1 MTITYQ
7 KLKTDLER
15 KNKSHE
21 FDKYL
26 TNLKGVVMR
35 QTNYDEE
42 TAKEKLIEHDLDV
55 MKIIREYMNVSNTNM
70 NTDNK
75 VKSTNQKMY
84 GEFRKFLDDASSK
97 HYKRKEFEELQQRYI
112 QQQLIN
118 RHNLTNNNVIIT
130 STIDSSNN
138 VVI

>member
-1 MTITYQ
+1 MISRYQ
-7 KLKTDLER
+7 KLKTELER

-26 TNLKGVVMR
+26 NNLMNVVMR

-55 MKIIREYMNVSNTNM
+55 MKIIREYMNVSNS
-70 NTDNK
+70 NTINTA
-75 VKSTNQKMY
+75 KSTNQKMY

-112 QQQLIN
+112 QQQLLN
-118 RHNLTNNNVIIT
+118 RHNSTNNNVIIT
-130 STIDSSNN
+130 STIDSSDNI
-138 VVI
+138 VM